1 MINKSVKQSPVFS
14 EFSSNDQNYHFDLK
28 KERVMAHVDTLYY
41 SCFVYGDSNACD
53 ENMQALLDQL
63 KALKSQKS
71 AAYDAYVEF
80 FGLSVENVRFSN
92 YEYCLRLE
100 ENFDIF
106 ISSYLPNDFTPRIIV
121 QLRTRTLILDGTCQA
136 ICKSFRKV
144 EDILSAFGL
153 EVDQVQEN
161 RIDYAYH
168 TNLIQN
174 PYNFLNDNMLIEKMK
189 TNIRLYTKVGNVGK
203 IMDIDYLALGSRRS
217 NDVFIRIY
225 NKSREVVEKNYKA
238 FFFDKWLQD
247 GLINRY
253 DYYVYQKAY
262 KYGSYLIGLLI
273 GRIDWYLEYG
283 KNTDIKDKLLK
294 VKSSCYVKSDNTEQL
309 KKIVDE
315 FLPPVTLIVN
325 IEFQTK
331 RKFYSSLD
339 EWMSCYAVAILKYG
353 KLQGFLDDKDLP
365 LFRLHRIISLRSE
378 ICNYLTSKT
387 LSFVENKGTDEERFC
402 YFWQRI
408 NQCYIEEYEQRILD
422 LFRSHERATDMEKS
436 KHRVCGTVAQLS
448 ILKSGNFEKSNFKED
463 ISDVLCTLND
473 NDFYGFA
480 ADPETGTVP
489 EFNVKDYDVIKK
501 RKQRQYYGIFEKL
514 DKEKKKEKK
523 EKKEKR

>member
-1 MINKSVKQSPVFS
+1 MIDKCIKQSPVFS
-14 EFSSNDQNYHFDLK
+14 EFTPSEQNYHFDLK
-28 KERVMAHVDTLYY
+28 KEKVMAHVDTLYY
-41 SCFVYGDSNACD
+41 ACFICGDSNACE

-63 KALKSQKS
+63 KALKSQK
-71 AAYDAYVEF
+71 AADYNSYVEF

-121 QLRTRTLILDGTCQA
+121 QLRTRTLILDGACQA

-144 EDILSAFGL
+144 EDILSVFGL
-153 EVDQVQEN
+153 VIDRVQEN

-174 PYNFLNDNMLIEKMK
+174 PYKFLNDEMLIKKMK
-189 TNIRLYTKVGNVGK
+189 TKIRLYTKVGNVGK
-203 IMDIDYLALGSRRS
+203 TMDIDYLALGSRRS

-225 NKSREVVEKNYKA
+225 NKSREVVEKNYKS

-253 DYYVYQKAY
+253 DHYVYKKAY
-262 KYGSYLIGLLI
+262 ESGSYLTGLLV
-273 GRIDWYLEYG
+273 GRIDWYLDHGTNPE
-283 KNTDIKDKLLK
+283 IKDKLLK
-294 VKSSCYVKSDNTEQL
+294 VKSSSYVNSDNTDQL

-315 FLPPVTLIVN
+315 LLPPVTLIVN

-339 EWMSCYAVAILKYG
+339 EWMSKFAIAVVKDG
-353 KLQGFLDDKDLP
+353 KLQDFLDDKEIP
-365 LFRLHRIISLRSE
+365 LYRLHRILTLRSE
-378 ICNYLTSKT
+378 ICNYLTSET
-387 LSFVENKGTDEERFC
+387 LSFVENKGTKKEKLC

-422 LFRSHERATDMEKS
+422 LFRCHERITDVERS
-436 KHRVCGTVAQLS
+436 KRRVCGTVAQLS

-463 ISDVLCTLND
+463 ISDVLCSLND
-473 NDFYGFA
+473 NDFYGFSVNP
-480 ADPETGTVP
+480 DTGQEPTLNP
-489 EFNVKDYDVIKK
+489 KDYDVIKK
-501 RKQRQYYGIFEKL
+501 RKQRQYRSIFRHQKENL
-514 DKEKKKEKK
+514 NENEKK
-523 EKKEKR
+523 